1 MTKERIDDLIALAA
15 LGELND
21 RDQRELD
28 AAAIDDP
35 TVAADLAQALSAAA
49 VLQATTAQ
57 PPPPALRDSVLAAI
71 RSTPQEPASTP
82 ADSVH
87 DVESGAAVVSLD
99 AERHRR
105 RWMTAALG
113 AVAAIVLLVGGIVA
127 VSSSRSSPS
136 GEIAAIVEAPDVETR
151 SLDGELVGV
160 TVAYSA
166 TEQALVIEG
175 SNVSALDES
184 ETYQLWLVDDAGA
197 TSVGVFRPDPEGQ
210 IAERF
215 DDVDPTG
222 FVLGVTREPAG
233 GSEAPTLPILASA

>member
-1 MTKERIDDLIALAA
+1 M
-15 LGELND
+15 
-21 RDQRELD
+21 
-28 AAAIDDP
+28 
-35 TVAADLAQALSAAA
+35 
-49 VLQATTAQ
+49 
-57 PPPPALRDSVLAAI
+57 
-71 RSTPQEPASTP
+71 
-82 ADSVH
+82 
-87 DVESGAAVVSLD
+87 
-99 AERHRR
+99 
-105 RWMTAALG
+105 
-113 AVAAIVLLVGGIVA
+113 
-127 VSSSRSSPS
+127 
-136 GEIAAIVEAPDVETR
+136 
-151 SLDGELVGV
+151 